1 VFGRQL
7 GKKRL
12 FMKTPFAHAQPLA
25 LAVALEYG
33 ALPSGSSERNSLTR
47 KEAGPGSRK
56 AGNLCSGL
64 RGVGAFFQ
72 ISLGF
77 VPLSEAVLDAK
88 VAIVFTPAGPLLYR
102 WKTSYGTDPA
112 TGRRC

>member
-1 VFGRQL
+1 
-7 GKKRL
+7 
-12 FMKTPFAHAQPLA
+12 MKTPFAHAQPLA

-33 ALPSGSSERNSLTR
+33 ALPSCSSERNSLTR

-64 RGVGAFFQ
+64 RGVATFFQ

-77 VPLSEAVLDAK
+77 VPLPEAGLDAK

-102 WKTSYGTDPA
+102 WQTNYGTGLA
-112 TGRRC
+112 TGRGC